1 MTRYG
6 RSRQWCASSALWVIR
21 EGDRAERRCLVVS
34 RPRQL
39 RFGAVVQRVG
49 DRSAVFVAFDRRGRE
64 FEPELRGGRSEN
76 ALYRLLGP
84 PGADLLNSSA
94 PHSDWAGLA
103 LSGDG
108 WLHPGIDTG
117 YGTPRFLLAAMVRS
131 VAREFEALTEA
142 VFLDRF
148 EEVIRD
154 ADRLRGYLLPNYACL
169 RRFYLAAARDE
180 QAVIVTPM

>member
-1 MTRYG
+1 MLAVVGVDFTYVR
-6 RSRQWCASSALWVIR
+6 CAESLIALA
-21 EGDRAERRCLVVS
+21 GKDRHLAELLMS
-34 RPRQL
+34 GGG
-39 RFGAVVQRVG
+39 GAVESI
-49 DRSAVFVAFDRRGRE
+49 DI
-64 FEPELRGGRSEN
+64 GRSEN

-84 PGADLLNSSA
+84 PGADLLNFSD

-117 YGTPRFLLAAMVRS
+117 YGTPRFLLAAVVRS
-131 VAREFEALTEA
+131 IAREFEALTEA

-148 EEVIRD
+148 EDVIRD

-169 RRFYLAAARDE
+169 RRFYLDAAREE
-180 QAVIVTPM
+180 QAVIVTPL